1 MAGIKNLATVRN
13 LVLDCAPI
21 DNPGDIRAL
30 FADSRLR
37 PFRNG
42 LPDLNIDRLGR
53 ADALIA
59 YLADRKNVAGENGL
73 TLFWQVLM
81 ERIDP
86 GDYCYPR
93 LQEAL
98 QETAGSP
105 PPAPSTPPVTSSRQQ
120 RKCQDL
126 QAQFNL
132 LSEKLARLTKAFSLE
147 TNPAIKLQLEEQVNE
162 ATKEREKV
170 EAEMDRLGCV

>member
-30 FADSRLR
+30 FSDSRLR

-105 PPAPSTPPVTSSRQQ
+105 PPPSTPSPSGRQQ
-120 RKCQDL
+120 RKCQEL
-126 QAQFNL
+126 QTQFDL
-132 LSEKLARLTKAFSLE
+132 LSEKFARLTKALAVE
-147 TNPAIKLQLEEQVNE
+147 ANPAIKFQLEHQVEEANE
-162 ATKEREKV
+162 DRQKI
-170 EAEMDRLGCV
+170 EAEMDRLGCG